1 MSQFCF
7 RLTDAA
13 PATMVTATYSGN
25 VESSSLSIRF
35 SDRVGSQSSAQ
46 YSFKI
51 TDGAGHEYGSVSNL
65 SLLSTL
71 DNATIQASVLAALST
86 GISSLAGTDSSI
98 DINEFGVT
106 FSGDQLI
113 ITNHKE
119 ELCLLRISAVHTD
132 F

>member
-1 MSQFCF
+1 MDDNLVVTNTAGGKVALSGYSAVSNSQV
-7 RLTDAA
+7 LYNTVTDSQSEGVNEPILLSTADAA

-65 SLLSTL
+65 
-71 DNATIQASVLAALST
+71 IV
-86 GISSLAGTDSSI
+86 I
-98 DINEFGVT
+98 DP
-106 FSGDQLI
+106 
-113 ITNHKE
+113 
-119 ELCLLRISAVHTD
+119 R
-132 F
+132 